1 MWLYLILFRRL
12 KYSQRNMEIKWIM
25 QKHIRI
31 EPFKATRDFSDQRK
45 YEDACYKIDCC
56 FYVRFDL
63 AARNSFSY

>member
-1 MWLYLILFRRL
+1 
-12 KYSQRNMEIKWIM
+12 MEIKWIM

-56 FYVRFDL
+56 FYVRFGL